1 MSNMEQVP
9 KLEEKVKQLTDVQR
23 SEIYEFARKAS
34 KETLEEVCPALLRL
48 ALNSERGLLKN
59 QLGNVIFHLQKN
71 ERINTVI
78 GLQKLLDAALIVA
91 PEELFKILESAD
103 EGAQDLAKKI
113 RSIL

>member
-1 MSNMEQVP
+1 MEP
-9 KLEEKVKQLTDVQR
+9 LSKIEEKVVGLTDDQRVQM
-23 SEIYEFARKAS
+23 YEYAKRMS

-78 GLQKLLDAALIVA
+78 GLQKLLDAGMIVNS
-91 PEELFKILESAD
+91 EEMFKILESSEAD
-103 EGAQDLAKKI
+103 AQELARKI
-113 RSIL
+113 KNLL